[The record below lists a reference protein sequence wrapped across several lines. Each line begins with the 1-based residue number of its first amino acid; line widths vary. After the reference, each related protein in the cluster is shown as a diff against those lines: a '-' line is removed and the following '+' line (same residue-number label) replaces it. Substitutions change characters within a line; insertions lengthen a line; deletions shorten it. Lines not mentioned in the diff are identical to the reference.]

1 MNTSVLV
8 TSDVHFEKLNI
19 AKIDSYI
26 DYISSTIMSIKPA
39 MFIIAGDTTD
49 SRLLQVG
56 SLEYLMLQKF
66 LLAIEESCNKVGT
79 SFVLLKGTPAH
90 DGNVLKNITSTILR
104 STIYVEDICVKK
116 INGIEV
122 LFVPQTYGNLE
133 GFEATVKN
141 VVGRDKP
148 TFGVF
153 HGMFDFAIPNYQ
165 STESQFNL
173 SRDLNMRAEFM
184 RDMVT
189 HFMVG
194 GHVHE
199 YIKHGDIIY
208 CGKFCNTEGTPV
220 RRELDYGIKKFCIRD
235 DGYNI
240 HPILNPHLEDVQEVR
255 YEINRD
261 TNIEKIIVD
270 AMNFSTINT
279 VFVLITDMS
288 AEANQAV
295 MDFKRIV
302 KPIHMKRKINAEI
315 ANDTNKLLNSVL
327 DTKDSVKVET
337 EELLKSMYEKK
348 HNTKLPDKI
357 LQNIVGA

>member
-1 MNTSVLV
+1 MNTNVLV
-8 TSDVHFEKLNI
+8 TSDIHFEKLNI
-19 AKIDSYI
+19 EKIDSYV
-26 DYISSTIMSIKPA
+26 DYISRAIMSVKPA

-49 SRLLQVG
+49 SRTLQVG

-66 LLAIEESCNKVGT
+66 LLLIEDSCNKVGT
-79 SFVLLKGTPAH
+79 SFVILKGTPAH
-90 DGNVLKNITSTILR
+90 DGSVLKNVTSTILR
-104 STIYVEDICVKK
+104 STIYIDDICVKK
-116 INGIEV
+116 INGIEA
-122 LFVPQTYGNLE
+122 LFIPQTYGTLE

-141 VVGRDKP
+141 VVGTKKP

-165 STESQFNL
+165 STDSQFNL
-173 SRDLNMRAEFM
+173 SRDICMRAEFM
-184 RDMVT
+184 QEMVT

-199 YIKHGDIIY
+199 YIKHGDIFY
-208 CGKFCNTEGTPV
+208 CGKFCNTSGTPV
-220 RRELDYGIKKFCIRD
+220 RKEIDYGIKRFCIRD
-235 DGYNI
+235 DGYNM

-255 YEINRD
+255 YEINHD
-261 TNIEKIIVD
+261 TNIEQIIGN
-270 AMNFSTINT
+270 AMKFSTINT

-295 MDFKRIV
+295 MDFKRVV
-302 KPIHMKRKINAEI
+302 KPIHMKRKINAKI
-315 ANDTNKLLNSVL
+315 ANDANKLLNSVL
-327 DTKDSVKVET
+327 DSSESEKVET

-348 HNTKLPDKI
+348 YKTKLPDKI